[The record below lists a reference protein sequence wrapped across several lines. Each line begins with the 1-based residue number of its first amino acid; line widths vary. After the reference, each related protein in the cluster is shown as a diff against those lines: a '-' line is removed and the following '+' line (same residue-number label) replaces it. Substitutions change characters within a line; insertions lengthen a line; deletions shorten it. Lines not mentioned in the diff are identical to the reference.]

1 MNRWT
6 NRPFFPALAP
16 MAGASLAAVALL
28 VARPAAAQEVDGL
41 SLPWKS
47 VLVSS
52 PVQEIVAEVKVREGD
67 TVTKDQVLARLHD
80 EKEVAELQRAE
91 KIVEKR
97 TFDAKAATALV
108 AERITS
114 REKALETDIELQ
126 LARVDVDIAKRKV
139 EEKTVRSPL
148 DGVVVRTLKEEGE
161 SADRVEPLFE
171 VINIDQLFL
180 QFYLERRTA
189 ASLKPGQKIEFW
201 LSDDTTV
208 RGQATVDFVS
218 PGADPASG
226 LFRIKLLYDNTS
238 QTLRAGVRITAKF

>member
-1 MNRWT
+1 MHPLISRFAPT
-6 NRPFFPALAP
+6 VPALSLLLVFPA
-16 MAGASLAAVALL
+16 SS
-28 VARPAAAQEVDGL
+28 QEVDGL
-41 SLPWKS
+41 SQPWKS

-52 PVQEIVAEVKVREGD
+52 PVQEIVAEVNVREGD
-67 TVTKDQVLARLHD
+67 AVTKDQVLARLHD

-148 DGVVVRTLKEEGE
+148 DGTVIRTLKEQGE

-171 VINIDQLFL
+171 IINIDRLFL
-180 QFYLERRTA
+180 QFYVERRTA
-189 ASLKPGQKIEFW
+189 AALKPGQQVEFW
-201 LSDDTTV
+201 LSDDADV
-208 RGQATVDFVS
+208 RGTATVDFVS

-226 LFRIKLLYDNTS
+226 LFRVKLLHDNTGH
-238 QTLRAGVRITAKF
+238 TLQAGVRVTAKF

>member
-1 MNRWT
+1 MKPHVLAT
-6 NRPFFPALAP
+6 LLALA
-16 MAGASLAAVALL
+16 A
-28 VARPAAAQEVDGL
+28 PAAAQEVDGL
-41 SLPWKS
+41 TLPWKS

-67 TVTKDQVLARLHD
+67 TVTKDEVLARLHD
-80 EKEVAELQRAE
+80 EKEVAEHQRAE

-97 TFDAKAATALV
+97 TFDAKAANALV

-126 LARVDVDIAKRKV
+126 LARVDVEIAKRKV

-171 VINIDQLFL
+171 IINIDRLFL
-180 QFYLERRTA
+180 QFYVERRTA
-189 ASLKPGQKIEFW
+189 ASLKPGQQVEFW
-201 LSDDTTV
+201 LSDDTAVKGT
-208 RGQATVDFVS
+208 ATVDFIS
-218 PGADPASG
+218 LGADPASG
-226 LFRIKLLYDNTS
+226 LFRIKLLYDNAGQS
-238 QTLRAGVRITAKF
+238 LRAGVRITAKF

>member
-1 MNRWT
+1 MTARVLAALL
-6 NRPFFPALAP
+6 ALASP
-16 MAGASLAAVALL
+16 SL
-28 VARPAAAQEVDGL
+28 AQEVDGL

-80 EKEVAELQRAE
+80 EKEIAEHQRAE

-126 LARVDVDIAKRKV
+126 LARVDVEIAKRKV
-139 EEKTVRSPL
+139 DEKTVRAPL
-148 DGVVVRTLKEEGE
+148 DGVVVRALKEVGE

-171 VINIDQLFL
+171 IINIDRLFL
-180 QFYLERRTA
+180 QFYVERRTA
-189 ASLKPGQKIEFW
+189 AALKPGQEIAFR
-201 LSDDTTV
+201 LSDDSAVT
-208 RGQATVDFVS
+208 GKAIVDFVS

-226 LFRIKLLYDNTS
+226 LFRIKLLYDNAAQS
-238 QTLRAGVRITAKF
+238 LRAGVRVTAKF

>member
-1 MNRWT
+1 MKPHVLAT
-6 NRPFFPALAP
+6 LLALA
-16 MAGASLAAVALL
+16 A
-28 VARPAAAQEVDGL
+28 PAAAQEVDGL
-41 SLPWKS
+41 TLPWKS

-52 PVQEIVAEVKVREGD
+52 PVQEIVAEVTVREGD
-67 TVTKDQVLARLHD
+67 TVIKNQVLARLHD
-80 EKEVAELQRAE
+80 EKEVAEHQRAE

-126 LARVDVDIAKRKV
+126 LARVDVEIAKRKV

-171 VINIDQLFL
+171 IINIDRLFL
-180 QFYLERRTA
+180 QFYVERRTA
-189 ASLKPGQKIEFW
+189 AALKPGQEVAFW
-201 LSDDTTV
+201 LSDDTVIKGT
-208 RGQATVDFVS
+208 ATVDFIS

-226 LFRIKLLYDNTS
+226 LFRIKLLYDNAAQS
-238 QTLRAGVRITAKF
+238 LRAGVRITAQF